1 MGDRKTL
8 VGCIEHW
15 ANDVPDR
22 PALYGRSASGEWQ
35 HRTWSEYWTDVRAV
49 GKALV
54 DLGVDPGECV
64 GIVGANRPEWV
75 LAEFGMIACG
85 SIPAPI
91 YTTNTVD
98 QVAFILAHSQC
109 KVAFCDDQE
118 QLDKYLACREKK
130 GVQVTTIVTMDP
142 IECDDD
148 GVITFDELLE
158 TGKALSDDP
167 LDERLNDLKEDQT
180 ALLIYTSGTT
190 GVPKAVQITHM
201 GARMMGHELASMVSD
216 LEYSDYCSLSYLPL
230 CHIAEQLFTNF
241 MHLETGG
248 AVYFCPDLKKLKDY
262 LPEVRPNV
270 FVGVP
275 RVWEKFEA
283 ALGAK
288 FAEASPI
295 KKMLLGWAR
304 KKELQAF
311 KKEVATGQ
319 PVDTFARRMANNV
332 VLSKLKGLLG
342 LDQIEI
348 AGSGAAPIST
358 RTLEFF
364 ASLGLIIHE
373 GYGMSETS
381 GLATVNEYKRPR
393 FGTVGKLMNG
403 VEVRFADDGEIQL
416 KGINMTPGYL
426 RQPKQTAEL
435 FAEDGW
441 LCTGDL
447 GEMDDAGNLK
457 ITGRKKD
464 LIITAGGKNV
474 APAEIEAYLKQIPG
488 VGQAVVVGDRQPYLC
503 AIIVLDA
510 EGLGEFCNLLGIE
523 AATIAD
529 AVADP
534 KVRAYFEERIES
546 QCNTNVARYQTIKKF
561 EVLPLEF
568 TVEGGEMTPTMKIKR
583 NIVNEKYA
591 DTIAAFYS

>member
-1 MGDRKTL
+1 MGDKKTL

-15 ANDVPDR
+15 AKEVPDR
-22 PALYGRSASGEWQ
+22 PALYGRSASGEWTNRSWKQ
-35 HRTWSEYWTDVRAV
+35 YWADVRAV
-49 GKALV
+49 GKALIE
-54 DLGVDPGECV
+54 LGVEPGDCV

-109 KVAFCDDQE
+109 TVAFCDDQE
-118 QLDKYLACREKK
+118 QLDKYLACRDREDVK
-130 GVQVTTIVTMDP
+130 VTTIVTMDA
-142 IECDDD
+142 IKSDDE
-148 GVITFDELLE
+148 GVITFDSLLE
-158 TGKALSDDP
+158 KGRACKDEP
-167 LDERLNDLKEDQT
+167 LDARLDDLKEDQT

-201 GARMMGHELASMVSD
+201 GARMMGHELAALVTD
-216 LEYSDYCSLSYLPL
+216 LEYSDYRSLSYLPL

-270 FVGVP
+270 IVGVP

-295 KKMLLGWAR
+295 KKMLLNWAR
-304 KKELQAF
+304 KKELAAF
-311 KKEVATGQ
+311 RAEVKTGK
-319 PVDTFARRMANNV
+319 PVDTFGRRMANNV

-403 VEVRFADDGEIQL
+403 VEIRFAEDGEIQL

-426 RQPKQTAEL
+426 RQPEQTAEL
-435 FAEDGW
+435 YAEDGW

-447 GEMDDAGNLK
+447 GELEADGSLK

-510 EGLGEFCNLLGIE
+510 EGLGEFCTLLGIE
-523 AATIAD
+523 ADSIAD
-529 AVADP
+529 AVANP
-534 KVRAYFEERIES
+534 KVRAYFDEKIES
-546 QCNTNVARYQTIKKF
+546 QCNTNVARYQTIRKF

-583 NIVNEKYA
+583 NVVNDKYA
-591 DTIAAFYS
+591 DTIAKFYE